1 MFCSQCG
8 NALSDQAVACPQCGA
23 ATAYLAVT
31 QQTAMAYKDRTTYI
45 LFGVLLGMIGLPGVH
60 NLYAGHTSRGLVQLL
75 LSVLTCWI
83 LWIPMYIWT
92 IVEVCTETVDSDG
105 RPLR

>member
-8 NALSDQAVACPQCGA
+8 NALTDQAVACPQCGA
-23 ATAYLAVT
+23 ATAHFPLMQPVPA
-31 QQTAMAYKDRTTYI
+31 KDRTTYI
-45 LFGVLLGMIGLPGVH
+45 LFGVLLGLIGLPGVH

-75 LSVLTCWI
+75 VSVLTCWI

>member
-8 NALSDQAVACPQCGA
+8 NALSEQAVACPQCGA
-23 ATAYLAVT
+23 ATAHFPVVQHQVAS
-31 QQTAMAYKDRTTYI
+31 KDRTSYI
-45 LFGVLLGMIGLPGVH
+45 LLGVLLGIIGFPGVH
-60 NLYAGHTSRGLVQLL
+60 NLYAGHTSRGLIQLL
-75 LSVLTCWI
+75 VSVLTCWI

-105 RPLR
+105 RLMR